1 VVAGE
6 GLTLTEEMMPGVA
19 FEGLFDCVEL
29 PEGNGVVDPLE
40 FVAPGLSP
48 LVEPPPHPQPQSVRV
63 TRKMASRRNGDL
75 LG

>member
-6 GLTLTEEMMPGVA
+6 GLTLTEEMMPGVP
-19 FEGLFDCVEL
+19 FVLFDCVEV
-29 PEGNGVVDPLE
+29 PEGNRVVDPLE
-40 FVAPGLSP
+40 SVAPGLIP

-63 TRKMASRRNGDL
+63 TRKMARRRNGDL